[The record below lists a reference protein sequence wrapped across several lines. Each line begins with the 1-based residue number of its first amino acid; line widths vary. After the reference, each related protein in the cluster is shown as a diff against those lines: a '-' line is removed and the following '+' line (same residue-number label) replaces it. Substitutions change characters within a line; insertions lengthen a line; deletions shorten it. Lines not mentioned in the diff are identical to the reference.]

1 MTIIN
6 LGVKK
11 ILNGHIFNEFQVY
24 LVDNIHEKVFRKFEQ
39 NRSSFDDMVDE
50 TPQFSTK
57 KVPDNQA
64 MRPKA
69 T

>member
-1 MTIIN
+1 MS
-6 LGVKK
+6 KK

-50 TPQFSTK
+50 TPQFSKK